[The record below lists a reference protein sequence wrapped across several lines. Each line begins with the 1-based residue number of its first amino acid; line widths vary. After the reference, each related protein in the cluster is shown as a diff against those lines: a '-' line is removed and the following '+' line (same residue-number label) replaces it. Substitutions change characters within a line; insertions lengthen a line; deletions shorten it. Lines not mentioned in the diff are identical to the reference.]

1 MLNLGRFKVPPIK
14 NMLDVA
20 MQTVRQQ
27 VPDKPGPPPRPPQN
41 VRFAN
46 LGKKRNKKSIEK
58 HYLNVIVANDNF
70 KIFFKFKFK
79 TPRITDFE
87 YTNKKYK

>member
-27 VPDKPGPPPRPPQN
+27 VPEKPGPPPRPPQN

-46 LGKKRNKKSIEK
+46 LGKKNKDRCVRQPIGT
-58 HYLNVIVANDNF
+58 VIVAN
-70 KIFFKFKFK
+70 
-79 TPRITDFE
+79 T
-87 YTNKKYK
+87 

>member
-27 VPDKPGPPPRPPQN
+27 VPEKPGPPPRPPQN

-46 LGKKRNKKSIEK
+46 LGKKRNKGWIEK
-58 HYLNVIVANDNF
+58 IILEIVTVAMIVL
-70 KIFFKFKFK
+70 KLLLL
-79 TPRITDFE
+79 
-87 YTNKKYK
+87 

>member
-27 VPDKPGPPPRPPQN
+27 VPEKPGPPPRPPQN

-46 LGKKRNKKSIEK
+46 LGKKRKERSIVKKNWS
-58 HYLNVIVANDNF
+58 LSL
-70 KIFFKFKFK
+70 
-79 TPRITDFE
+79 
-87 YTNKKYK
+87 

>member
-27 VPDKPGPPPRPPQN
+27 VPEKPGPPPRPPQN

-46 LGKKRNKKSIEK
+46 LGKKNKGSIVRNLLEHFTVHNYFTLTLKE
-58 HYLNVIVANDNF
+58 YY
-70 KIFFKFKFK
+70 FFC
-79 TPRITDFE
+79 IQ
-87 YTNKKYK
+87 YIN